1 MDLKNDGDLELF
13 LGHACRYEDHFNEAC
28 WKLITDELDKVSPD
42 RIQKCF
48 KYHLIKIVLGNVYRR
63 PITYLFG
70 KLKIPYLIEDDIK
83 SRMLK
88 RTKQVQVKAIDL
100 HTIQID
106 KDKYEVSK
114 MVVTRK
120 MAVLKNFDNHRIFN
134 GFDLTIGKETIHFD
148 VRADDSYRLISA
160 LVYLHGGVK
169 QFQTT
174 ESISNR
180 DS

>member
-106 KDKYEVSK
+106 KVSCQSSK
-114 MVVTRK
+114 
-120 MAVLKNFDNHRIFN
+120 I
-134 GFDLTIGKETIHFD
+134 II
-148 VRADDSYRLISA
+148 
-160 LVYLHGGVK
+160 LV
-169 QFQTT
+169 FFW
-174 ESISNR
+174 I
-180 DS
+180 

>member
-48 KYHLIKIVLGNVYRR
+48 KYHLIKIVLGNAYRR

-106 KDKYEVSK
+106 KVS
-114 MVVTRK
+114 
-120 MAVLKNFDNHRIFN
+120 
-134 GFDLTIGKETIHFD
+134 
-148 VRADDSYRLISA
+148 
-160 LVYLHGGVK
+160 
-169 QFQTT
+169 FQ
-174 ESISNR
+174 SSKIIILAFFGSNSTSSLQR
-180 DS
+180 TNMKFPKWSLLARWRC